1 MRERLKSLQRLLS
14 VQKDMHRLA
23 EWKLGRLE
31 GQLHRLR
38 EERQRLIVYLDN
50 DHVMGLAYSKSI
62 FERLRAL
69 DAAEARMTHE
79 RDAQRMLLLDGAR
92 RMGQVS
98 HAAEAAAD
106 NCRRDD
112 EKRELDAAI
121 EAALNRQD
129 ASLR

>member
-50 DHVMGLAYSKSI
+50 DQVMGLAYSKSI

-79 RDAQRMLLLDGAR
+79 RDAQRLLLLEGAR

-106 NCRRDD
+106 DCRRDD